1 MIHIICLLPWCFW
14 GVLSFIYLFK
24 IQDCT
29 CWRSLCRIS
38 LCPLVMPLTGRNY
51 FADTRRSQQP
61 GVALETTKE
70 HRVALATD
78 EMRGYPDN
86 NATGIHL
93 VKPRCPFSD
102 RYVQAA
108 IWKGWCC
115 RASHDPTT
123 LYFVYFFFI
132 YDYIHRKTDLY
143 PDGRSGSAAGSL
155 LFTSLTIIFS
165 FYVCVS
171 KNNHANKVSKKTAI
185 FMTSLKIRNTT
196 LSPVCVQVDH
206 CKHKNNILFNFN

>member
-1 MIHIICLLPWCFW
+1 M
-14 GVLSFIYLFK
+14 K
-24 IQDCT
+24 
-29 CWRSLCRIS
+29 LCRIS
-38 LCPLVMPLTGRNY
+38 PCPLMMPLTESGRNY

-123 LYFVYFFFI
+123 LYLVFFFFI
-132 YDYIHRKTDLY
+132 LWSHSSLNRFISWWTKWLSCRLASLHIINNHFFFSLCVCLCVCEKT
-143 PDGRSGSAAGSL
+143 
-155 LFTSLTIIFS
+155 
-165 FYVCVS
+165 
-171 KNNHANKVSKKTAI
+171 NNHANKFSKKTAI
-185 FMTSLKIRNTT
+185 FITSLKMHNTT
-196 LSPVCVQVDH
+196 LSPVCVHFDH
-206 CKHKNNILFNFN
+206 CKH